1 MESTSTSGKIARS
14 VHRRAYT
21 QTRGE
26 KNSLFEFFNER
37 NPLSTFTRLRIRR
50 CTLTDSP
57 FQFSGG
63 QPVHV
68 RVGGSFARFVP
79 HKRPTASPD
88 YFLLSINIG
97 VLL

>member
-14 VHRRAYT
+14 VHRRARAR
-21 QTRGE
+21 TRGE
-26 KNSLFEFFNER
+26 KNLLFEFFNER
-37 NPLSTFTRLRIRR
+37 NPLPASTCLRISR

-68 RVGGSFARFVP
+68 RVEVVP
-79 HKRPTASPD
+79 LYA
-88 YFLLSINIG
+88 LLAYAA
-97 VLL
+97 LR